1 MAVIS
6 IPLTQGKVALVDEED
21 VSKITCHKWQAVW
34 DKDAQT
40 FYAKC
45 NMVLASGK
53 RGNMLMHRFILNA
66 QRKQDVDHENHD
78 GLDNRRKNMR
88 LCSRRQNSQNRL
100 KRPGRS
106 SVYKGVTLDKRSGRW
121 QAGINVN
128 GTWKYLGKYIVE
140 RDAAVQYDIAAVKY
154 FGIFA
159 CTNFGDRKQV
169 A

>member
-40 FYAKC
+40 LYAKC

-53 RGNMLMHRFILNA
+53 RG
-66 QRKQDVDHENHD
+66 
-78 GLDNRRKNMR
+78 RKNMR